1 MTQKVQVLRMRYES
15 KESRNKSK
23 MKSTTLLLFLSSIL
37 VVGGCSPLF
46 GNRANNDSN
55 AVALASE
62 KVDHYVGE
70 KSDALSFVWTTRKE
84 LSLTF
89 NGMADKKT
97 MLELLDALEEN
108 NIPATFFL
116 PGIRVAEEPEIA
128 KLILERGH
136 EIENNTLNQMEIRN
150 MSYEQLYK
158 EVKLSNEVIR
168 NETGVT
174 PRYVRTRSGDYNEE
188 LQAVT
193 AQLGMD
199 AVINYTINP
208 REGDMQG
215 AKSIGDYIERYITR
229 GSIISMHTDINPEVV
244 GSIPYIAK
252 AVEKTGYKLVP
263 LKELVDR
270 GTERKSLEQITGYD
284 RIKINPNYKDIKPN
298 IFYDAQTEE
307 KVIALTFDDWASDY
321 TVSKILDILK
331 EEKVPSTFFLIG
343 KGVEKN
349 PNLARAIYEQGH
361 EVASHSYGHE
371 VVTGMTPERLQ
382 EDLVKAHRAITEA
395 IQARPTML
403 FRPATGEIDEET
415 AKIAMATGYKSIA
428 LYDVTPFDWDLE
440 NDADEIVK
448 RVINKRG
455 DGSVIVLHILNGTH
469 TIEALPKVIH
479 TLREEGYTFKHMSEL
494 MRMKN
499 N

>member
-1 MTQKVQVLRMRYES
+1 MRYENWKSHRLS
-15 KESRNKSK
+15 KL
-23 MKSTTLLLFLSSIL
+23 KSTSLLLLLSSLL

-46 GNRANNDSN
+46 GGEKSGDSA

-62 KVDHYVGE
+62 KIDPYVGE
-70 KSDALSFVWTTRKE
+70 KSEVLSYVWTTRKE

-97 MLELLDALEEN
+97 MVTLLDALEQN

-128 KLILERGH
+128 KMILDRGH
-136 EIENNTLNQMEIRN
+136 EIENNTLNQKDLRN
-150 MSYEQLYK
+150 ISYEQLYR
-158 EVKLSNEVIR
+158 EVKLSNEVIQK
-168 NETGVT
+168 ETGIT
-174 PRYVRTRSGDYNEE
+174 PRYVRTRSGEYNED
-188 LQAVT
+188 LQAIT

-208 REGDMQG
+208 REGNMQS
-215 AKSIGDYIERYITR
+215 AKSIGEYIERYITR

-244 GSIPYIAK
+244 GAIPYIAK
-252 AVEKTGYKLVP
+252 AVEKTGYKLIP

-270 GTERKSLEQITGYD
+270 GTKRKPLEQIAGYD
-284 RIKINPNYKDIKPN
+284 EIKINLKYRDVKPN
-298 IFYDAQTEE
+298 IFYDAPTEE

-321 TVSKILDILK
+321 TVTKILDILK

-371 VVTGMTPERLQ
+371 VVTGMTPEELQ
-382 EDLVKAHRAITEA
+382 EDLVKAHKVITEA
-395 IQARPTML
+395 IQAKPTML
-403 FRPATGEIDEET
+403 FRPATGEIDENT

-428 LYDVTPFDWDLE
+428 LYDVTPFDWDTA

-448 RVINKRG
+448 RIVNKRG
-455 DGSVIVLHILNGTH
+455 DGSVIVLHILDGTQ

-479 TLREEGYTFKHMSEL
+479 TLREQGYTFKHMTEL

>member
-1 MTQKVQVLRMRYES
+1 MRYEYGIS
-15 KESRNKSK
+15 HGFSQLKFISF
-23 MKSTTLLLFLSSIL
+23 LLLLSSFL
-37 VVGGCSPLF
+37 LMGGCSPLF
-46 GNRANNDSN
+46 GGGKSGSSG
-55 AVALASE
+55 AVALASQ
-62 KVDHYVGE
+62 KVDPYIGE
-70 KSDALSFVWTTRKE
+70 KSEVLSYVWTTRKE

-89 NGMADKKT
+89 NGMADQKT
-97 MLELLDALEEN
+97 MVALLDALEKN

-128 KLILERGH
+128 KMILERGH
-136 EIENNTLNQMEIRN
+136 EIENNTLNQMN
-150 MSYEQLYK
+150 LQNTSYEQLYK

-174 PRYVRTRSGDYNEE
+174 PRYVRTRSGEYNED
-188 LQAVT
+188 LQAIT

-199 AVINYTINP
+199 AVVHYTINP

-215 AKSIGDYIERYITR
+215 AKSIGEYIERYITR
-229 GSIISMHTDINPEVV
+229 GAIISMHTDINPEVV
-244 GSIPYIAK
+244 DAIPYIAK
-252 AVEKTGYKLVP
+252 AVENTGYQLIP
-263 LKELVDR
+263 LKELIDR
-270 GTERKSLEQITGYD
+270 GTERKPLEQIAGYD
-284 RIKINPNYKDIKPN
+284 QIKVNPNYKDIKPN
-298 IFYDAQTEE
+298 IFYDAPTEE

-321 TVSKILDILK
+321 TVTKILDILK

-371 VVTGMTPERLQ
+371 IVTEMTPEELQ
-382 EDLVKAHRAITEA
+382 EDLVKAHKIITEA
-395 IQARPTML
+395 IQAKPTML
-403 FRPATGEIDEET
+403 FRPATGEIDENT

-428 LYDVTPFDWDLE
+428 LYDVTPFDWDTA
-440 NDADEIVK
+440 NDADEILK
-448 RVINKRG
+448 RVVNKRG
-455 DGSVIVLHILNGTH
+455 DGSVIVLHILDGTQ

-479 TLREEGYTFKHMSEL
+479 TLRDQGYTFKHMTEL

>member
-1 MTQKVQVLRMRYES
+1 MRYEYR
-15 KESRNKSK
+15 ESHNLNKL
-23 MKSTTLLLFLSSIL
+23 KSTSLLLLLSSLL

-46 GNRANNDSN
+46 GSKKSGDSA

-62 KVDHYVGE
+62 KVAPYVEG
-70 KSDALSFVWTTRKE
+70 KSEVLSYVWTTRKE

-97 MLELLDALEEN
+97 MVELLDALEEN

-128 KLILERGH
+128 KMILDRGH
-136 EIENNTLNQMEIRN
+136 EIENNTLNQLDLQN
-150 MSYEQLYK
+150 MSYEELYK

-168 NETGVT
+168 KETGIT
-174 PRYVRTRSGDYNEE
+174 PRYVRTRSGEYNED

-215 AKSIGDYIERYITR
+215 AKTIGKYIERYITR
-229 GSIISMHTDINPEVV
+229 GSIISMHTDINPEVI
-244 GSIPYIAK
+244 GAIPYIAK
-252 AVEKTGYKLVP
+252 AVENTGYKLIP
-263 LKELVDR
+263 LNELVNK
-270 GTERKSLEQITGYD
+270 GTKRKPFEQIAGYD
-284 RIKINPNYKDIKPN
+284 RIKINPNYRDIKPN
-298 IFYDAQTEE
+298 IFYDAPTEE

-321 TVSKILDILK
+321 TVTKILEILK
-331 EEKVPSTFFLIG
+331 DEKVPSTFFLIG

-371 VVTGMTPERLQ
+371 VVTKITPEELQ
-382 EDLVKAHRAITEA
+382 EDLVKAHKVITEA
-395 IQARPTML
+395 IQAKPTML
-403 FRPATGEIDEET
+403 FRPATGEIDEKT
-415 AKIAMATGYKSIA
+415 AKIVMATGYKSIA
-428 LYDVTPFDWDLE
+428 LYDITPFDWDIE

-448 RVINKRG
+448 RIINKRG
-455 DGSVIVLHILNGTH
+455 DGSVIVLHILDGTH

-479 TLREEGYTFKHMSEL
+479 TLREEGYTFKHMTEL